1 MAIPP
6 DDQQHIDAAAVPL
19 LAKARNGDIEAFNGL
34 VLLYQRQAF
43 SVAARMLG
51 NWQSAEDVTQEAFFA
66 AYQSLASLRGDSFR
80 VWLLRIVA
88 NRCLDYLRAGKKRT
102 AVSLDAEDW
111 ETGQSL
117 QNTLQDNS
125 TDWDPEAFAERSEL
139 LIIIQTG
146 LMTLPHDLRI
156 AVILCDVEG
165 YSYEE
170 IGAIMNTP
178 TGTVKSRIARG
189 RERLQIYLREHGEL
203 KPSKKRLEIDQRKK
217 NQPQAPYSTDKK
229 RGHHESSK

>member
-6 DDQQHIDAAAVPL
+6 DDQQHIDAAAAPL
-19 LAKARNGDIEAFNGL
+19 LAKARNGDANAFNGL

-43 SVAARMLG
+43 SVAVRMLG
-51 NWQSAEDVTQEAFFA
+51 NWQSAEDVTQEAFLA
-66 AYQSLASLRGDSFR
+66 AYMSLATLRGDSFR
-80 VWLLRIVA
+80 IWLLRIVT
-88 NRCLDYLRAGKKRT
+88 NRCLDYLRSIKKRT
-102 AVSLDAEDW
+102 AVSLDISEPDS
-111 ETGQSL
+111 GYSL
-117 QNTLQDNS
+117 QNTLQDDTS
-125 TDWDPEAFAERSEL
+125 TWDPESFVERNEL
-139 LIIIQTG
+139 LTVIQTG

-189 RERLQIYLREHGEL
+189 RERLQIFLREHGEL
-203 KPSKKRLEIDQRKK
+203 KTPKKRLEIDKR
-217 NQPQAPYSTDKK
+217 NEDQPRSPYSTDKK
-229 RGHHESSK
+229 RGHHESNK

>member
-6 DDQQHIDAAAVPL
+6 DDQQNIDAAAAPL
-19 LAKARNGDIEAFNGL
+19 LAKARNGDANAFNGL

-43 SVAARMLG
+43 SVAVRMLG
-51 NWQSAEDVTQEAFFA
+51 NWQSAEDVTQEAFLA
-66 AYQSLASLRGDSFR
+66 AYMSLATLRGDSFR
-80 VWLLRIVA
+80 IWLLRIVT
-88 NRCLDYLRAGKKRT
+88 NRCLDYLRSIKKRT
-102 AVSLDAEDW
+102 AVSLDISEPDS
-111 ETGQSL
+111 GYSL
-117 QNTLQDNS
+117 QNTLQDDTS
-125 TDWDPEAFAERSEL
+125 TWDPESFVERNEL
-139 LIIIQTG
+139 LTVIQTG

-189 RERLQIYLREHGEL
+189 RERLQIFLREHGEL
-203 KPSKKRLEIDQRKK
+203 KTPKKRLEIDKR
-217 NQPQAPYSTDKK
+217 NEDQPRSPYSTDKK
-229 RGHHESSK
+229 RGHHESNK